1 MTAGKQPFMASAVEE
16 ILQKGSCNVDIQR
29 CTTLLIDDDPDNIR
43 IALNDGVRGILFNPK
58 RSQCHLLDIMKGM
71 P

>member
-16 ILQKGSCNVDIQR
+16 LLRKCSSDVEIQR
-29 CTTLLIDDDPDNIR
+29 CTRLLIDDDPDNIR

-58 RSQCHLLDIMKGM
+58 RSQGHLLDAIKGM